1 MRAVSEPVTFGP
13 FRLAQSASRLE
24 RDGAAVDLRPQAL
37 AALEA
42 LLHHTGRYVD
52 YDSMI
57 HEAWAGVV
65 VSKHTVAVTVGE
77 VKRALQEFG
86 EWISYRPRL
95 GYRLEVPHSEDL
107 VRQGIH
113 FGNRFTRE
121 GLERALELYR
131 RAATQDSNDLRA
143 IEGLANTYLL
153 LGTFGMQPAPA
164 MYQAFLDAHRRAVA
178 VGGMTPDL
186 RGERGHGLHVF
197 EHKLVEAEAELRRAH
212 AEKPESGTIRVRLAM
227 FFATT
232 GRLDEGWNVLAQ
244 APSGDSLKGTFPPA
258 EVFILTCRGEVSAA
272 IDAGAR
278 AVDLHPYMPLA
289 RALYADA
296 LNRAGRGEEALKQ
309 YQHAC
314 LMSPDLPWLRAME
327 GAVLARLGRRAEAL
341 EIIEELD
348 RIREVEY
355 VDAYFMAIL
364 LHAFERPDA
373 AFQELERAAAENS
386 ATLFL
391 LDVDPRLDPL
401 RADPRFR
408 RVRDRVFAPAA
419 RPGRSKAAG

>member
-1 MRAVSEPVTFGP
+1 MRAALDPVIFGP

-24 RDGAAVDLRPQAL
+24 RDGTAVDLRPQGMAV
-37 AALEA
+37 LEA
-42 LLHHTGRYVD
+42 LLHHSGQFVD
-52 YDSMI
+52 YETMI
-57 HEAWAGVV
+57 REAWDSVV

-86 EWISYRPRL
+86 PWISYRPRL
-95 GYRLEVPHSEDL
+95 GYRLEVPRSEEL
-107 VRQGIH
+107 VRQGNH
-113 FGNRFTRE
+113 YWSRYTRE
-121 GLERALELYR
+121 GLERSLHFYH
-131 RAATQDSNDLRA
+131 RAVAQDSNDFRA
-143 IEGLANTYLL
+143 LEGLANAYLL
-153 LGTFGMQPAPA
+153 LGTFGMQPAPV

-186 RGERGHGLHVF
+186 RSERAHGLHVF
-197 EHKLVEAEAELRRAH
+197 EHKLAEAEAELRRAH
-212 AEKPESGTIRVRLAM
+212 AEKPESGAIRVRLAM
-227 FFATT
+227 LFATS

-244 APSGDSLKGTFPPA
+244 APSGDSLTATFPPT
-258 EVFILTCRGEVSAA
+258 EVFILMCRGEMPAA
-272 IDAGAR
+272 IEAGAR

-296 LNRAGRGEEALKQ
+296 LNMAGSGEEALKQ

-314 LMSPDLPWLRAME
+314 LLSPDLPWLRAME

-341 EIIEELD
+341 EILEEMD

-364 LHAFERPDA
+364 LHALELPDV
-373 AFQELERAAAENS
+373 AFQELERAAEENS

-391 LDVDPRLDPL
+391 LDVDPRMDPL

-408 RVRDRVFAPAA
+408 QVRDRVFAPAGH
-419 RPGRSKAAG
+419 PGKSKAAK